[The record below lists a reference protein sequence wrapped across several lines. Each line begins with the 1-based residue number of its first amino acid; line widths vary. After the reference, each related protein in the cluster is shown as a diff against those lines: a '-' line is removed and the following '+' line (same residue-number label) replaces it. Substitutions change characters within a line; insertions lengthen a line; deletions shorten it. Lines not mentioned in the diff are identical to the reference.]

1 MPTVFQIAGTKEKEF
16 EKASVAGVRRLLA
29 RANRHGDHCSL
40 AISNFSSPWP
50 AGNLGADRGGVSM
63 CAVYSPAR
71 KNCTSSNSS
80 NGASVNA
87 NSGNGTQAKT
97 NGVHPSDIEPMV
109 QEHRVLKILQMIQS
123 EPLKRIEELARE
135 FNLSHSRLEHLFKQE
150 TGVSLGQ
157 LLTEQ
162 RLNRAAYLLLHTNMR
177 IKEIAHTIGYE
188 HTSSF
193 VRAFE
198 RHFMQ
203 APRLYRQ
210 KPAIIPHGSWRKIS

>member
-1 MPTVFQIAGTKEKEF
+1 
-16 EKASVAGVRRLLA
+16 
-29 RANRHGDHCSL
+29 
-40 AISNFSSPWP
+40 
-50 AGNLGADRGGVSM
+50 M
-63 CAVYSPAR
+63 CAVYSPLR
-71 KNCTSSNSS
+71 KNSSTNSS
-80 NGASVNA
+80 NGASA
-87 NSGNGTQAKT
+87 GAGSGNGIQAKA
-97 NGVHPSDIEPMV
+97 NGVNPSAMEAQV
-109 QEHRVLKILQMIQS
+109 QERRVLKILQMIQS
-123 EPLKRIEELARE
+123 QPLRRIEDLARE

-162 RLNRAAYLLLHTNMR
+162 RLSRAAYLLLHTNMR
-177 IKEIAHTIGYE
+177 VKEIAHTVGYE

-210 KPAIIPHGSWRKIS
+210 KPPATRTKDSNGNYS

>member
-1 MPTVFQIAGTKEKEF
+1 LLVDVTKPERVHTAMAKPCGFEF
-16 EKASVAGVRRLLA
+16 LLA
-29 RANRHGDHCSL
+29 MACGE
-40 AISNFSSPWP
+40 
-50 AGNLGADRGGVSM
+50 LGADRGGVSM

-71 KNCTSSNSS
+71 KNSSTTNSSNAASVGTISDSS
-80 NGASVNA
+80 NGAQSR
-87 NSGNGTQAKT
+87 T

-109 QEHRVLKILQMIQS
+109 QERRVLKILQMIQS
-123 EPLKRIEELARE
+123 QPLRRIEELARE

-162 RLNRAAYLLLHTNMR
+162 RLTRAAHLLLHTNMR
-177 IKEIAHTIGYE
+177 IKEIAHTVGYE

-193 VRAFE
+193 IRAFE

-210 KPAIIPHGSWRKIS
+210 KPANIRRRELVRNHS

>member
-1 MPTVFQIAGTKEKEF
+1 
-16 EKASVAGVRRLLA
+16 
-29 RANRHGDHCSL
+29 
-40 AISNFSSPWP
+40 
-50 AGNLGADRGGVSM
+50 M

-71 KNCTSSNSS
+71 KNSSTTNSS
-80 NGASVNA
+80 NGASVGA
-87 NSGNGTQAKT
+87 GSSNGTQATT
-97 NGVHPSDIEPMV
+97 NGVHPGDIKPMV
-109 QEHRVLKILQMIQS
+109 QERRVLKILQMIQS
-123 EPLKRIEELARE
+123 QPLRRIEELARE

-162 RLNRAAYLLLHTNMR
+162 KLGRAAHLLLHTNMR
-177 IKEIAHTIGYE
+177 IKEIAHAVGYE

-193 VRAFE
+193 IRAFE

-210 KPAIIPHGSWRKIS
+210 KPSNAHARELVRNHS

>member
-1 MPTVFQIAGTKEKEF
+1 
-16 EKASVAGVRRLLA
+16 
-29 RANRHGDHCSL
+29 
-40 AISNFSSPWP
+40 
-50 AGNLGADRGGVSM
+50 M

-71 KNCTSSNSS
+71 KNSSTNSS
-80 NGASVNA
+80 NGASLGA
-87 NSGNGTQAKT
+87 GSGNGAQART
-97 NGVHPSDIEPMV
+97 NGVKPSEIEPLV
-109 QEHRVLKILQMIQS
+109 QERRVLKILQMIQS
-123 EPLKRIEELARE
+123 QPLQRIEDLARE

-162 RLNRAAYLLLHTNMR
+162 KLCRAAHLLLHTNMR
-177 IKEIAHTIGYE
+177 VKEIAHAVGYE

-193 VRAFE
+193 IRAFE

-210 KPAIIPHGSWRKIS
+210 KPAIAHVRDSSTNRA